1 MENNKEKTNI
11 NKTSENHDVLMP
23 LIFGIL
29 AVVIMAI
36 AAHFVGG

>member
-11 NKTSENHDVLMP
+11 NNASKNHDVSWS

-36 AAHFVGG
+36 AAHFIGG